1 MTGAAP
7 AHTSR
12 EADLSRDAGA
22 TTPPATPAGGPLLRV
37 DGLSKQFAL
46 DDAVLPWAKGRRVQ
60 AVDNV
65 SFEIA
70 PGQTLGLVGESG
82 CGKSTLGR
90 LVLRLIEPDAG
101 SVALDGMAVT
111 GAGKRQLKALRR
123 RMQIVFQNPFGSLNA
138 RMSVG
143 EAIAE
148 PLLAFGVGSRT
159 ERSEAA
165 RRLLALVG
173 LDPGHAGRYPHEFSG
188 GQRQRIAI
196 ARAIA
201 LEPDLVVCDEA
212 VSALDVSVQAQIL
225 NLLKDLKARL
235 GMAYLFISHDLAV
248 VRHVSDRVAVMYLG
262 SIVEIAEADRL
273 FADPKHP
280 YTVALLASVPAETPA
295 ARKHAAPL
303 EGQVPSPID
312 LPPGCRFAGRCPRAM
327 PRCHEERPALR
338 AIAPDHKVACHLYA

>member
-1 MTGAAP
+1 MQTLRPARSGA
-7 AHTSR
+7 
-12 EADLSRDAGA
+12 
-22 TTPPATPAGGPLLRV
+22 PLLSV
-37 DGLSKQFAL
+37 EGLSKRFDL
-46 DDAVLPWAKGRRVQ
+46 DDAVLPWAKGRSVQ
-60 AVDNV
+60 AVDNI

-70 PGQTLGLVGESG
+70 PGETLGLVGESG

-101 SVALDGMAVT
+101 LVALDGELVT
-111 GAGKRQLKALRR
+111 GASKRRLKALRR
-123 RMQIVFQNPFGSLNA
+123 HMQIVFQNPFGSLNA

-148 PLLAFGVGSRT
+148 PLLAFGVGTR
-159 ERSEAA
+159 EDRGEAA

-173 LDPGHAGRYPHEFSG
+173 LDPAHAGRYPHEFSG

-201 LEPDLVVCDEA
+201 LEPALVVCDEA

-262 SIVEIAEADRL
+262 SIVEIADADRL
-273 FADPKHP
+273 FAAPKHP
-280 YTVALLASVPAETPA
+280 YTAALLASVPAETPSD
-295 ARKHAAPL
+295 RKQAAPL

-327 PRCHEERPALR
+327 PHCHEDRPALR
-338 AIAPDHKVACHLYA
+338 SIAPDHKVACHLYA